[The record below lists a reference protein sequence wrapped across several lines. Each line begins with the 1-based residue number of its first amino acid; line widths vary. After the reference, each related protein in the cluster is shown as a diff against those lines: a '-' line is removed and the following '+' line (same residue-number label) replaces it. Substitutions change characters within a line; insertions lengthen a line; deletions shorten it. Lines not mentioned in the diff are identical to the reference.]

1 MDRTQHLGGS
11 PQHLKRVEYYPK
23 SPVPNLLSVAEG
35 SDTYELLFS
44 YHHSKRV
51 QLGQAK
57 VYKNSF
63 AIEYI
68 SAAMMER
75 SLTIECIGKAD
86 KLRTFDLPL
95 GDGECAL
102 PLELSSSSK
111 HPLAQSIRAA
121 FKQFPPLPNFDKFAD
136 YVPTSVLVQNED
148 SIIVSTPTGTNQQ
161 FQPKIFFNVGEIQD
175 DVVGCLFGPI
185 GCAISVGI
193 AIFLISRTAR

>member
-1 MDRTQHLGGS
+1 MDRTQHFDAKSLQ
-11 PQHLKRVEYYPK
+11 PKRIDYYPK
-23 SPVPNLLSVAEG
+23 SPVPSLLSVAEG
-35 SDTYELLFS
+35 QDTYELWFS

-57 VYKNSF
+57 VYKNGF

-75 SLTIECIGKAD
+75 SLTLECIGQAD
-86 KLRTFDLPL
+86 KLRTLEIPV
-95 GDGECAL
+95 GDDECIL
-102 PLELSSSSK
+102 PLELSGRSK
-111 HPLAQSIRAA
+111 HPLAKSILAA

-136 YVPTSVLVQNED
+136 YLPTSVLVQDED
-148 SIIVSTPTGTNQQ
+148 AIIVSSSDGRNQQ
-161 FQPKIFFNVGEIQD
+161 FQPRNFFNVGEVQD

-193 AIFLISRTAR
+193 AIFLISRSAR